1 MAYERNEKIGYKIRE
16 SETNKIPYMLIIG
29 EKEQTAGNISVRKH
43 KEGDKGTLSLNDF
56 IDNITDEIKNK
67 LIN

>member
-1 MAYERNEKIGYKIRE
+1 
-16 SETNKIPYMLIIG
+16 MLIVG
-29 EKEQTAGNISVRKH
+29 EREQTAGNISVRKH

-56 IDNITDEIKNK
+56 IDNITYEIKNK